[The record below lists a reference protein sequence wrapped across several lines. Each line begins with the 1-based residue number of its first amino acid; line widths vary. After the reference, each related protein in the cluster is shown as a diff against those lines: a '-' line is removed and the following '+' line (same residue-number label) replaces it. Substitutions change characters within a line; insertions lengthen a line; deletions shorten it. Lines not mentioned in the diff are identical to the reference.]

1 MIFERKKKG
10 RAYNLLKVIS
20 HVYYLVRGCE
30 IFLGTFLIFFFPCAK
45 LFISTFIM
53 DYKQIPTSLELS
65 MLPLQAPESWNYR
78 QQHEPPEPIRR
89 LF

>member
-1 MIFERKKKG
+1 
-10 RAYNLLKVIS
+10 
-20 HVYYLVRGCE
+20 
-30 IFLGTFLIFFFPCAK
+30 
-45 LFISTFIM
+45 M

-78 QQHEPPEPIRR
+78 QQHEPPEPMKR